1 MISLSSVLPWQLFL
15 ITESSPYLIIQY
27 PILSLNAEISPS
39 PTSGLN
45 RSPWLIFI
53 LSPQEPSVSQVHFIR
68 ESANGCL
75 GKNIFQVNAYKGSR
89 RAALRDWIYLLT
101 FLIVCLFPYLIPFT
115 GCIDQLL
122 QFLLLVFFFSTVG
135 FCFPISSSFLILAC
149 LGGANHPKR
158 ILGGKSWC
166 SYEVHKE
173 ELVCS
178 AYWG

>member
-39 PTSGLN
+39 PTSGLS

-122 QFLLLVFFFSTVG
+122 QFLLLVFFFFHSWLLLSYILFLLNFSMLRRSKLPKEDPRGKVLMQLWST
-135 FCFPISSSFLILAC
+135 
-149 LGGANHPKR
+149 
-158 ILGGKSWC
+158 
-166 SYEVHKE
+166 
-173 ELVCS
+173 
-178 AYWG
+178 